1 MDVSGVN
8 RWPRLSHY
16 ARMDPDSFNLG
27 PSRKRSTR
35 QISRHYL
42 DTFRALLPPFG
53 VRRQL
58 VAFVRAPHPRL
69 LHGIH
74 TCLSLR
80 RQFDILI
87 LLRQLAN
94 FKANYDIHARRC
106 LLSREITYF
115 HVHFYSRRPGLFS
128 FSFFLFL
135 FFPNS
140 DRISERRVL
149 DRAALKDHFG
159 VGESRKVLDKPNA
172 PLMQN
177 LQRLRRR
184 LVECISSA
192 IDYLFLL

>member
-16 ARMDPDSFNLG
+16 AKMDPDSFNLG

-58 VAFVRAPHPRL
+58 VAFVRAPHPQL

-115 HVHFYSRRPGLFS
+115 HVYFYSRRPGLFS

-135 FFPNS
+135 FFFPRTQTGFQS
-140 DRISERRVL
+140 
-149 DRAALKDHFG
+149 A
-159 VGESRKVLDKPNA
+159 ESWTVPHSKTTLASVKAEKSLTS
-172 PLMQN
+172 LMH
-177 LQRLRRR
+177 R
-184 LVECISSA
+184 
-192 IDYLFLL
+192 